1 MNVEEEQLLNVKI
14 SLLIKKKPLEKYSE
28 ETYSIYI
35 SLQFVLKRCLFW
47 LLL

>member
-14 SLLIKKKPLEKYSE
+14 SLLIKKPLEKYSE